1 MQIILDDLT
10 SSQLKVCNRE
20 LMQQVRNL
28 SNRID
33 TKPQN
38 NNSQTRSNFSAELS
52 ADFIEGSPSKETVS
66 NAVDYREIKKL
77 KDEVGH
83 IAHWKGFSGKVYQIG
98 KRRRKLQLIESD
110 KMISD

>member
-1 MQIILDDLT
+1 MQIIPDDLT

-38 NNSQTRSNFSAELS
+38 NNNSQARSNFSAELS
-52 ADFIEGSPSKETVS
+52 ADFIEASPSKETVS

-98 KRRRKLQLIESD
+98 KLQLIESD

>member
-1 MQIILDDLT
+1 MQIIPDDLT

-38 NNSQTRSNFSAELS
+38 NNSHTRSNFSAELS

-98 KRRRKLQLIESD
+98 GKLQLIESD

>member
-1 MQIILDDLT
+1 MQIIADDLT

-33 TKPQN
+33 TKPQNN

-83 IAHWKGFSGKVYQIG
+83 IAHWKGFSGKVYHIG
-98 KRRRKLQLIESD
+98 KLQLIESD

>member
-52 ADFIEGSPSKETVS
+52 ADFIEGGPSKETVS

-98 KRRRKLQLIESD
+98 KLQLIESD

>member
-1 MQIILDDLT
+1 MQIIPDDLT

-52 ADFIEGSPSKETVS
+52 ADFIEGGPSKETVS
-66 NAVDYREIKKL
+66 NAVDYHEIKKL

-98 KRRRKLQLIESD
+98 KLQLIESD

>member
-52 ADFIEGSPSKETVS
+52 ADFIEGGPSKETVS

-83 IAHWKGFSGKVYQIG
+83 IAH
-98 KRRRKLQLIESD
+98 
-110 KMISD
+110 

>member
-1 MQIILDDLT
+1 MQIIADDLT

-52 ADFIEGSPSKETVS
+52 ADFIEGGPSKETVS

-98 KRRRKLQLIESD
+98 KLQLIESD

>member
-1 MQIILDDLT
+1 MQIIADDLT

-33 TKPQN
+33 TKPQNN

-98 KRRRKLQLIESD
+98 KLQLIESD

>member
-1 MQIILDDLT
+1 MIWLLPSWKYVTANWCSKCEISRIVSIQN
-10 SSQLKVCNRE
+10 LKTT
-20 LMQQVRNL
+20 
-28 SNRID
+28 I
-33 TKPQN
+33 TAKP
-38 NNSQTRSNFSAELS
+38 ELS

-98 KRRRKLQLIESD
+98 KLQLIESD

>member
-1 MQIILDDLT
+1 MQIIPDDLT

-98 KRRRKLQLIESD
+98 KLQLIESD

>member
-1 MQIILDDLT
+1 MQIIPDDLT

-52 ADFIEGSPSKETVS
+52 ADFIEGGPSKETVS

-98 KRRRKLQLIESD
+98 KLQLIESD

>member
-1 MQIILDDLT
+1 MQIIPNDLT

-52 ADFIEGSPSKETVS
+52 ADFIEGGPSKETVS

-98 KRRRKLQLIESD
+98 KLQLIESD